1 MNTTICRIAAAAPLA
16 VALLG
21 FGIGSAHAA
30 PYDPASADKVQM
42 QPADEPHDWDIDLPI
57 SDDLPDGDPPV
68 DPDDVGPAE
77 PADDEGND
85 EESDEESDE
94 DADSEPAE
102 SDNSGGATAGGS
114 NGGSYGADKDGDQEE
129 STGEAEQPGGTS
141 RSRGTVED
149 AEVQVTP
156 VSAAGVQ
163 VPTELVA
170 SAGVALAGVVGWAA
184 YRRTKAF
191 ATA

>member
-1 MNTTICRIAAAAPLA
+1 MNTTISRIAAAAPLA

-30 PYDPASADKVQM
+30 PYDPSSADKVQM
-42 QPADEPHDWDIDLPI
+42 QPAGTAGHGPDLPI

-68 DPDDVGPAE
+68 DPDDIGPADPADE
-77 PADDEGND
+77 PADEPAEEPAEDDSND
-85 EESDEESDE
+85 EESD
-94 DADSEPAE
+94 DAARTPKVHNGGTRPPAAPRAAPAE
-102 SDNSGGATAGGS
+102 PVTDS
-114 NGGSYGADKDGDQEE
+114 DKDEAGD
-129 STGEAEQPGGTS
+129 EAEQTP
-141 RSRGTVED
+141 VEAAD
-149 AEVQVTP
+149 VQVTP

-163 VPTELVA
+163 VPTGLVA
-170 SAGVALAGVVGWAA
+170 SAGVALAGVVGWAV